1 MKINKDDPYVLT
13 TKGIKDAPAS
23 LAGKC
28 RYLGPGFILSASV
41 VGSGELISTTTLG
54 ARAGFIT
61 LWVII
66 VSCIVKVAIQ
76 LEFGKQSIRTGET
89 VMASLNRLGGPRFG
103 KQNVN
108 WSLWT
113 WLFLWLFKPLQLG
126 GIIGGV
132 AITLNMAF
140 PSVSINWFAVITGI
154 VVAALVFKGYYFF
167 IEKMSVVLMMLF
179 TVFTI
184 VAVFMLQNTAYAFSL
199 TDIAVGMQF
208 KLPAA
213 AVGFAIAA
221 FGLTGVGGDEIVA
234 YNYWCME
241 KGYARF
247 TGPYEDSEEWRKRA
261 RGWIKVMNLDAILS
275 MIVYTLVTAAFYLLG
290 AAILYKSGDIPKGYK
305 MIETLSKMYT
315 GAYGEWAKVFFLFG
329 SFVVL
334 FSTLFSALAAR
345 TRIFSDMFGQI
356 GWIDFFNRRQRR
368 NTIAVLAWVFPVLW
382 IIALVWIKLP
392 VLMVTIGGIITFF
405 MLLIIVYAGLHFRYR
420 QKQYGL
426 ESSTFYD
433 IALWISCIVI
443 FLVGLYG
450 AASLIYFLK

>member
-1 MKINKDDPYVLT
+1 MSPDPYILT
-13 TKGIKDAPAS
+13 KELAKPAPTTFF
-23 LAGKC
+23 GKLK
-28 RYLGPGFILSASV
+28 YLGPGFILSASV

-54 ARAGFIT
+54 AKAGFVT
-61 LWVII
+61 FWVIL
-66 VSCIVKVAIQ
+66 VSCAVKVAIQ
-76 LEFGKQSIRTGET
+76 LEFGKQAIRTGET
-89 VMASLNRLGGPRFG
+89 VMTSLNRLGGPRFG
-103 KQNVN
+103 KMNTN

-140 PSVSINWFAVITGI
+140 PQVGISWFAIGIAI
-154 VVAALVFKGYYFF
+154 VVALMVFKGYYFF
-167 IEKMSVVLMMLF
+167 IEKMSVILMLIF
-179 TVFTI
+179 TMFTI
-184 VAVFMLQNTAYAFSL
+184 VAVFMIQSTEYAITGVQVWEGL
-199 TDIAVGMQF
+199 GF

-234 YNYWCME
+234 YSYWCIE

-247 TGPYEDSEEWRKRA
+247 TGPYENTNEWRQRA
-261 RGWIKVMNLDAILS
+261 KGWIKVMNLDAVLS
-275 MIVYTLVTAAFYLLG
+275 MVVYTLVTAAFYLLG
-290 AAILYKSGDIPKGYK
+290 AAVLYKRGEIPDGFG

-315 GAYGEWAKVFFLFG
+315 DSYGTWAKGFFLFG

-345 TRIFSDMFGQI
+345 TRIFSDLFGVV
-356 GWIDFFNRRQRR
+356 GWIDFSNIKQRKK
-368 NTIAVLAWVFPVLW
+368 TIAILAWVFPVLW
-382 IIALVWIKLP
+382 LIALLWVKSP
-392 VLMVTIGGIITFF
+392 VIMVTIGGIITFF

-426 ESSTFYD
+426 ESSKFYD
-433 IALWISCIVI
+433 IALGVSCIAIFSVGIYGVI
-443 FLVGLYG
+443 
-450 AASLIYFLK
+450 SII

>member
-1 MKINKDDPYVLT
+1 MNDLRDDPYILT
-13 TKGIKDAPAS
+13 KTGIKPAPAT
-23 LAGKC
+23 LFGKL

-103 KQNVN
+103 RYKAN
-108 WSLWT
+108 WTLWT

-132 AITLNMAF
+132 AITLNIAF
-140 PSVSINWFAVITGI
+140 PSVSISWFAVIVGI
-154 VVAALVFKGYYFF
+154 IVATMVFKGYYFF
-167 IEKMSVVLMMLF
+167 IEKMSVILMMLF
-179 TVFTI
+179 TAFTI
-184 VAVFMLQNTAYAFSL
+184 VAVFMLQNTASAFSYG
-199 TDIAVGMQF
+199 DIIEGIRF
-208 KLPAA
+208 KLPGA
-213 AVGFAIAA
+213 AVGYAIAA

-234 YNYWCME
+234 YNYWCLE

-247 TGPYEDSEEWRKRA
+247 TGPYEDNDEWRSRA
-261 RGWIKVMNLDAILS
+261 KGWIKVMNLDAILS
-275 MIVYTLVTAAFYLLG
+275 MVVYTLVTAAFYLLG
-290 AAILYKSGDIPKGYK
+290 AAILYKSGDIPKGFE

-345 TRIFSDMFGQI
+345 TRIFSDLFGQV

-368 NTIAVLAWVFPVLW
+368 NTIAILAWVFPLLW

-392 VLMVTIGGIITFF
+392 VLMVTIGGVITFF

-433 IALWISCIVI
+433 VALWISCIVI
-443 FLVGLYG
+443 FLVGLYSVF
-450 AASLIYFLK
+450 AII